1 MIDDRNVKFFLLK
14 SKHSI
19 SHQVPV
25 PSVSSGVHE
34 AVKNTDKTE
43 TLFSQERDP
52 RFAEMYTGISSCTK
66 RVIHATMETLLLLFF
81 SNLTNALLLCLAGD
95 KKMMVPSSTAGGQQ
109 LYSQSSPFQQGHSG
123 KGFG

>member
-1 MIDDRNVKFFLLK
+1 MA
-14 SKHSI
+14 
-19 SHQVPV
+19 
-25 PSVSSGVHE
+25 SVSSGVHE
-34 AVKNTDKTE
+34 AGKNTDKTE

-52 RFAEMYTGISSCTK
+52 RFAEMYTGISSCKKSIT
-66 RVIHATMETLLLLFF
+66 TTLFLLLVI
-81 SNLTNALLLCLAGD
+81 SHLTYTLHVDCFCLAGD

>member
-1 MIDDRNVKFFLLK
+1 MELFLL
-14 SKHSI
+14 SS
-19 SHQVPV
+19 QVPV
-25 PSVSSGVHE
+25 ASVSAGVHE
-34 AVKNTDKTE
+34 AGKNADKTE

-66 RVIHATMETLLLLFF
+66 RVTHTHNYSHTAILACYFF
-81 SNLTNALLLCLAGD
+81 FGIVSDFVRFCLAGE